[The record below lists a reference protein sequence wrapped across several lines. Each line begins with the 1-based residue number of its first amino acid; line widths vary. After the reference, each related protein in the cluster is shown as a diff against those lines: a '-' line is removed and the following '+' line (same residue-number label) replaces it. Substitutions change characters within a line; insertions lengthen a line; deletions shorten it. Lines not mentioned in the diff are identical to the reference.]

1 MTASKR
7 GRDAGGHRTP
17 PPMSMEAGDFGKP
30 ISPANDNLKGPW
42 PLFPFPEIFDAAPIA
57 ATARPESTSDNPR
70 RWFVIAYGVVV
81 CIATIAW
88 FYLLVLTM
96 LQAVEGAL
104 SF

>member
-1 MTASKR
+1 MKPQRPLASISFS
-7 GRDAGGHRTP
+7 RD
-17 PPMSMEAGDFGKP
+17 
-30 ISPANDNLKGPW
+30 
-42 PLFPFPEIFDAAPIA
+42 FDAAPIA